1 MYGKILISGKIEIL
15 TGMHI
20 GGSDSFSAIGA
31 IDAPVIRDTLSG
43 LPIIPGS
50 SIKGKMRTLLARELS
65 NSIVLQNANDDPLEV
80 RRLFGSNRD
89 KKVQPSRLIFRDCTL
104 INKEELNY
112 SATEVKF
119 ENTINRSTG
128 VANPRQIERVVPGA
142 MFDFSVVYDVH
153 EIDEVDEDFA
163 NIVLAMQMLQV
174 DYLGGHGTRGYGKVR
189 FCELNAKH
197 IGQKIDAAVID
208 MINEKLKGV
217 SA

>member
-1 MYGKILISGKIEIL
+1 MYGKILISGKIEVL

-50 SIKGKMRTLLARELS
+50 SLKGKMRTLLARELS
-65 NSIVLQNANDDPLEV
+65 DSILLKEANNDTDEV

-89 KKVQPSRLIFRDCTL
+89 KKVQPSRLIFRDCRL
-104 INKEELNY
+104 LNKEELNY
-112 SATEVKF
+112 SATEIKF
-119 ENTINRSTG
+119 ENTINRTNG
-128 VANPRQIERVVPGA
+128 VANPRQIERVTPGA
-142 MFDFSVVYDVH
+142 QFEMSIVYDVH
-153 EIDEVDEDFA
+153 DLAEAEEDFD
-163 NIVLAMQMLQV
+163 NIVLALQMLQL

-189 FCELNAKH
+189 FCDLKAEQK
-197 IGQKIDAAVID
+197 GKKIDDVI
-208 MINEKLKGV
+208 MNKINEKLKGV

>member
-65 NSIVLQNANDDPLEV
+65 DNIVLQNANDDPLEV

-208 MINEKLKGV
+208 RINEKLKGV

>member
-1 MYGKILISGKIEIL
+1 M
-15 TGMHI
+15 
-20 GGSDSFSAIGA
+20 
-31 IDAPVIRDTLSG
+31 
-43 LPIIPGS
+43 
-50 SIKGKMRTLLARELS
+50 
-65 NSIVLQNANDDPLEV
+65 
-80 RRLFGSNRD
+80 
-89 KKVQPSRLIFRDCTL
+89 
-104 INKEELNY
+104 
-112 SATEVKF
+112 
-119 ENTINRSTG
+119 
-128 VANPRQIERVVPGA
+128 PGA

>member
-1 MYGKILISGKIEIL
+1 MYGKILISGKIEVL

-65 NSIVLQNANDDPLEV
+65 DNIVLQNANDDPLKV

-142 MFDFSVVYDVH
+142 MFDFSLVYDVH

-189 FCELNAKH
+189 FCDLNAKP
-197 IGQKIDAAVID
+197 IGPKIDAAIID

-217 SA
+217 CA

>member
-1 MYGKILISGKIEIL
+1 MYGKILISGKIEVL

-65 NSIVLQNANDDPLEV
+65 DNIVLQNANDDPLEV

-142 MFDFSVVYDVH
+142 MFDFSLVYDVH
-153 EIDEVDEDFA
+153 
-163 NIVLAMQMLQV
+163 
-174 DYLGGHGTRGYGKVR
+174 
-189 FCELNAKH
+189 
-197 IGQKIDAAVID
+197 
-208 MINEKLKGV
+208 
-217 SA
+217 